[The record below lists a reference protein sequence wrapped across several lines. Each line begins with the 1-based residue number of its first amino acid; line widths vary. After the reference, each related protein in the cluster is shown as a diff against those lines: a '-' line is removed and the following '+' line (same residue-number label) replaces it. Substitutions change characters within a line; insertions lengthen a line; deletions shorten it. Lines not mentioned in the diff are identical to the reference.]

1 MALNQPV
8 YELGSWMCMGYKQQH
23 DMADFKWENDDQSA
37 FFWGGSSK
45 YETNPDE
52 SVLSY

>member
-8 YELGSWMCMGYKQQH
+8 YELGSWMCMGYRQQH

-37 FFWGGSSK
+37 FFGGGVQ
-45 YETNPDE
+45 NMRQIQMNQF
-52 SVLSY
+52 